1 MANKYNFLPD
11 FSMFD
16 TADQN
21 DATTE
26 DTSSSLMTRS
36 SKADA
41 DPAAGREEFLKSFYD
56 NLRSSF
62 ETEDVF
68 RKTFPPRKRPKPNQ
82 SEIEDYI
89 NKSRTKMGIDDA
101 LFEATGM
108 YSTGTPSDD
117 NTMTIQDAS
126 DGITVP
132 KQPNVMV
139 DELSSD
145 AGSYLRNRAN
155 KGASFVG
162 DGVQMASAGS
172 LSVEDMDLARMLAGQ
187 TMRKEAAEMGLPVVD
202 MEEEA
207 KKSAVEAARE
217 RAKKGIT
224 QSKGAPQ
231 GIMSPK
237 AVAEEEVEA
246 AEETT
251 PVVEPEVET
260 VEETTAG
267 KAPSIAYVNPET
279 STKGETER
287 KVYQYA
293 YEQGLQGDEL
303 RAFMAQTAKESA
315 SFGDIKENGY
325 LKTKVDGSWVERTPA
340 QIAAKLGGSAERKAA
355 FNALANNK
363 AFTEGTDAQKN
374 KMIFD
379 IYYDDQYRGEGYK
392 LGNTEAGDGSKYRG
406 RGYIQLTGRNNYRDI
421 GKDIGLDLV
430 ANPDLMLDPEIAKK
444 ASVAWWKRNV
454 RSKDPNYTDTKEVTK
469 LVNGGD
475 TGLADRRKLFNTYK
489 FAVGPQ
495 TSLRPSARPDTRVA
509 AN

>member
-62 ETEDVF
+62 ETEDMF

-101 LFEATGM
+101 LFEATGL

-117 NTMTIQDAS
+117 NTMTIQGAS

-162 DGVQMASAGS
+162 EGVQMASAGS

-207 KKSAVEAARE
+207 KRSAVEAARE

-231 GIMSPK
+231 GLMSPK
-237 AVAEEEVEA
+237 KEEPEVEA
-246 AEETT
+246 AEAESMGSPMEQPFVQRKPFTFNKNDAMNFAANNFDDDT
-251 PVVEPEVET
+251 LRAAFVAT
-260 VEETTAG
+260 VEAETGYDNRVEDNYTVDRAIAKFVTANANKDG
-267 KAPSIAYVNPET
+267 TLGPK
-279 STKGETER
+279 
-287 KVYQYA
+287 
-293 YEQGLQGDEL
+293 
-303 RAFMAQTAKESA
+303 MTA
-315 SFGDIKENGY
+315 
-325 LKTKVDGSWVERTPA
+325 
-340 QIAAKLGGSAERKAA
+340 RKAA
-355 FNALANNK
+355 LEALDQSDDNEKLEEQIFNVVYGNRS
-363 AFTEGTDAQKN
+363 D
-374 KMIFD
+374 
-379 IYYDDQYRGEGYK
+379 
-392 LGNTEAGDGSKYRG
+392 LGNDQEGDGFKYRG
-406 RGYIQLTGRNNYRDI
+406 RGPIQLTGKDNYKRVGDAI
-421 GKDIGLDLV
+421 GVDLVKNPDLVVNDKDIGLRAVKAYFDLKGFSNV
-430 ANPDLMLDPEIAKK
+430 NSAASLARVIGHADNKAKTEANRRWNKVEGLKK
-444 ASVAWWKRNV
+444 QFGQFSV
-454 RSKDPNYTDTKEVTK
+454 
-469 LVNGGD
+469 
-475 TGLADRRKLFNTYK
+475 
-489 FAVGPQ
+489 
-495 TSLRPSARPDTRVA
+495 RPSARPDTRVA